1 VGLVVGFAV
10 LAVGGLVASLLASGT
25 PSPSHDPIASG
36 ANVAGAA
43 GAGGVDSTTAGPT
56 GTGGVKSTAVGPPGA
71 GSPSASKSKPA
82 PNSTQPNVNVVR
94 IWPIGDSITAGA
106 QADQRNGYR
115 LYLWNALAA
124 AGYSIDYV
132 GDYTYGLPPLP
143 DMDTNGDGGAC
154 ILANPCNPSDI
165 LFDVTN
171 QSMARLN
178 PDIVIMNGGANDFC
192 CGNSQDPARV
202 EGYMQRWIQLMWTIR
217 PNAQLIVLGLT
228 ADYHVDYDNWT
239 QQYVAQLKA
248 QGKRIDYVF
257 IEDVTTSDTVHPD
270 NPGYQTIANR
280 ITPKIL
286 PMLRTLTGR

>member
-1 VGLVVGFAV
+1 M
-10 LAVGGLVASLLASGT
+10 
-25 PSPSHDPIASG
+25 
-36 ANVAGAA
+36 
-43 GAGGVDSTTAGPT
+43 
-56 GTGGVKSTAVGPPGA
+56 
-71 GSPSASKSKPA
+71 
-82 PNSTQPNVNVVR
+82 R

-106 QADQRNGYR
+106 LADQKNGYR
-115 LYLWNALAA
+115 LYLWNALTA

-132 GDYTYGLPPLP
+132 GDYNYGLPPLP

-154 ILANPCNPSDI
+154 ILANPCNPADI

-192 CGNSQDPARV
+192 CGNPQDPARV
-202 EGYMQRWIQLMWTIR
+202 EGYLQRWIQLMWTIK
-217 PNAQLIVLGLT
+217 PNAQLIVLGQT
-228 ADYHVDYDNWT
+228 ADYHADFDNWT
-239 QQYVAQLKA
+239 QQYVAQLRA

-286 PMLRTLTGR
+286 PMLRALTPR

>member
-1 VGLVVGFAV
+1 MGFA
-10 LAVGGLVASLLASGT
+10 LIAVGGLVASLLVSG
-25 PSPSHDPIASG
+25 SPSSSQPTSG
-36 ANVAGAA
+36 AVAGPE
-43 GAGGVDSTTAGPT
+43 GAGGANSATASPTGPGAAKSTTAGPQA
-56 GTGGVKSTAVGPPGA
+56 ST
-71 GSPSASKSKPA
+71 STTKSKPA
-82 PNSTQPNVNVVR
+82 PGPAPPNGVGVR
-94 IWPIGDSITAGA
+94 IWPIGDSITAGL

-115 LYLWNALAA
+115 LYLWNALTA

-132 GDYTYGLPPLP
+132 GDYNYGVPPLP

-154 ILANPCNPSDI
+154 ILANPCNPADI

-192 CGNSQDPARV
+192 CGNSQDPVRV
-202 EGYMQRWIQLMWTIR
+202 EGYMQRWIQLMWTIK

-228 ADYHVDYDNWT
+228 ADYHVAYDNWI

-248 QGKRIDYVF
+248 SGKRIDYVF

-286 PMLRTLTGR
+286 PMLRAVTGR